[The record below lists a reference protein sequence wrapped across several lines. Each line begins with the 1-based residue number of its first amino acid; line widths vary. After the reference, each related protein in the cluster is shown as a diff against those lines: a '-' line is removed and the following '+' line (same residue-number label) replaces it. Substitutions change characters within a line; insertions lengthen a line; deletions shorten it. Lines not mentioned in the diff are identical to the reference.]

1 MSVFAPEIYA
11 KIFDLLPDA
20 VFAIDN
26 EHHIIAWNYA
36 MEKITSIPRE
46 KALGKGE
53 RFYSLPF
60 FGEPCVM
67 LADLVLNPDLQ
78 KEYKRSYQKTDR
90 NYYGNGTVRIKSNQ
104 DEIAYWSQA
113 SPVFDQNDNLVAAFE
128 ILRSNNSDAL
138 RESKRNLRRITD
150 NMSDLV
156 SELDCHGNVVFASPS
171 HFKVLGYTNDRM
183 MTIKLPDFV
192 HPDDL
197 PQVLGTLKQ
206 CLQTGEAGLTHHRT
220 QHEDGHYV
228 WTETVGNPVW
238 QDGKVSG
245 IILSSRDI
253 TERKLLEQELRYLSV
268 HDALTSL
275 YNRTYFE
282 EELERLESGRF
293 NPVGMM
299 IFDLDGLKLV
309 NDTMGHEAGDRL
321 LKNFARILQK
331 CYRNGDVV
339 SRVGGD
345 EFAVLLPETSSK
357 MLDKVADHINHAIRE
372 YNLTNPSLPLSVS
385 MGTAVRKDNRSSLR
399 DIYKEADNLM
409 YRSKLQRSGSA
420 HSAVVNTL
428 LKALQARDYIT
439 KGHGERMRNLV
450 VLLGRELKLPDSTLT
465 NLQLLAQFH
474 DIGKVGI
481 PDRILFKKESLSEEE
496 YREMQRHSEIGQR
509 IALASPE
516 LSSLADLILKHH
528 EYWDGSG
535 YPFGLV
541 GEQIPLECRIIALVD
556 AYDTMTHDRPYS
568 KAVYPQ
574 QALEEIARCSGTQ
587 FDPHL
592 SKLFLKLLGYGG

>member
-1 MSVFAPEIYA
+1 MNISPPAIYA
-11 KIFDLLPDA
+11 KIFDALSDA
-20 VFAIDN
+20 VFAIDH
-26 EHHIIAWNYA
+26 EHRIIAWNSA
-36 MEKITSIPRE
+36 MERITKIPRE

-53 RFYSLPF
+53 LFYSLPF
-60 FGEPCVM
+60 FQEPCFM
-67 LADLVLNPDLQ
+67 LADLVLNPDLE
-78 KEYKRSYQKTDR
+78 KEYKRSYKKIGG
-90 NYYGNGTVRIKSNQ
+90 NYYSNGTVT
-104 DEIAYWSQA
+104 IASSQKEFIYWSQA
-113 SPVFDQNDNLVAAFE
+113 SPIFDQNNNLVAAVEF
-128 ILRSNNSDAL
+128 IRDNNSDAL
-138 RESKRNLRRITD
+138 KESERNLRRITD

-156 SELDCHGNVVFASPS
+156 SELDRNGNVVFASPS
-171 HFKVLGYTNDRM
+171 HLKVLGYTNERM
-183 MTIKLPDFV
+183 MAIKLSEIV
-192 HPDDL
+192 HPDEYRYVIDSL
-197 PQVLGTLKQ
+197 RTSLK
-206 CLQTGEAGLTHHRT
+206 TGKQGITHHRCR
-220 QHEDGHYV
+220 HEDGHYV
-228 WTETVGNPVW
+228 WVETVGNPIK
-238 QDGKVSG
+238 QDNVVSG

-253 TERKLLEQELRYLSV
+253 TERKLLEQELRYLSI
-268 HDALTSL
+268 HDTLTSL

-282 EELERLESGRF
+282 EEMNRLESGDH

-321 LKNFARILQK
+321 LQNFARILQK
-331 CYRNGDVV
+331 CYRNGDVI

-345 EFAVLLPETSSK
+345 EFAVLLPETNSNA
-357 MLDKVADHINHAIRE
+357 LDKVAARINRTIRE

-428 LKALQARDYIT
+428 LKALQARDNIT
-439 KGHGERMRNLV
+439 KGHGERMKDLAA
-450 VLLGRELKLPDSTLT
+450 LLGRELKLPDSTLT

-481 PDRILFKKESLSEEE
+481 ADRILFKNDSLTEEE
-496 YREMQRHSEIGQR
+496 YREMQRHSEIGHR

-535 YPFGLV
+535 YPFGLR

-568 KAVYPQ
+568 KAVAPQ
-574 QALEEIARCSGTQ
+574 DALEEIARCSGTQ

-592 SKLFLKLLGYGG
+592 TKLFLKLLGYDG